1 MLRVVFVVCLV
12 LLPASL
18 FSGEI
23 KRLCIKDT
31 CLAIEVVTSGQARQ
45 KGLMFRNELK
55 PGEGMLF
62 IFEDEAFHTFWMKNM
77 SFPLDFIWVNKEKV
91 IVDLKTNVKPCGS
104 SCPNFTSREKS
115 LYVLEV
121 NSGFVEKHKIKIG
134 ERLVF

>member
-1 MLRVVFVVCLV
+1 MLRVVFVVCFL

-55 PGEGMLF
+55 PGKGMLF
-62 IFEDEAFHTFWMKNM
+62 IFEDEAFHNFWMKNM

-91 IVDLKTNVKPCGS
+91 IVDLTTNVKPCGS

-134 ERLVF
+134 EKLVF